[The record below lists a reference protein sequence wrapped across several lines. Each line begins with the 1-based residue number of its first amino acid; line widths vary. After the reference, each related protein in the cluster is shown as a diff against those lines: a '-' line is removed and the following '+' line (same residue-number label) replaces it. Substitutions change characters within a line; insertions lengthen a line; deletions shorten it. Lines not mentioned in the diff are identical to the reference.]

1 MRILL
6 CTIGSAGDVHP
17 LIGVGRALRARGHD
31 TTVVAN
37 PVFEDV
43 ARRHGLDF
51 LPLGTR
57 EDYAAVMDDP
67 DLWHP
72 TRGFG
77 VIANKMLLPNVE
89 RLYNLIARH
98 DPADTVIFA
107 AGTCFGAR
115 IAQERLGFRLVTH
128 HLAPALLWSKYS
140 PPALGYMAPDRMP
153 RSVMVALHRL
163 TVGIADGALTP
174 AINAFRRH
182 LGLAPVRDMM
192 FDWNNSP
199 DRVLGLFPDWYGPI
213 QPDWPAQTRLTG
225 FPLFDPA
232 DPQESGDDLGTLVS
246 GNRPPLVF
254 TPGSANIHARA
265 FFAAAI
271 GASQALGHP
280 AILLTRHRAQ
290 LPASLPPG
298 VTHRSYIPLHELLPH
313 AAALIHH
320 GGIGTTAQGLAAGL
334 PQLVMPMSHDQP
346 DNALRLRRLGV
357 GDALSPAQFTG
368 PRVAAALD
376 TLLRSETTLTRSREL
391 AAQCDPNALD
401 HTARAIED
409 AAR

>member
-1 MRILL
+1 MRVLL

-17 LIGVGRALRARGHD
+17 LIGVGRALRARGHAA
-31 TTVVAN
+31 TVVAN
-37 PVFEDV
+37 PVFADV
-43 ARRHGLDF
+43 ARRHDLDF
-51 LPLGTR
+51 TPLGTH

-98 DPADTVIFA
+98 DPADTLLFA

-128 HLAPALLWSKYS
+128 HLSPALLWSKHS
-140 PPALGYMAPDRMP
+140 PPALGYMAPDRIP

-182 LGLAPVRDMM
+182 LGLDPVRDVM

-199 DRVLGLFPDWYGPI
+199 DRILGLFPEWFGPI

-232 DPQESGDDLGTLVS
+232 DAEQSNDDLSDLVS
-246 GNRPPLVF
+246 GDRAPLVF

-271 GASQALGHP
+271 GASQQLGRP
-280 AILLTRHRAQ
+280 AIMLTRHRDQ

-298 VTHRSYIPLHELLPH
+298 VTHRSYVPLHGLLPH

-357 GDALSPAQFTG
+357 GDSLSPAQFTG

-376 TLLRSETTLTRSREL
+376 TLLRSETTLARSREL
-391 AAQCDPNALD
+391 AARCDPNALD
-401 HTARAIED
+401 HIARAIED
-409 AAR
+409 TAS